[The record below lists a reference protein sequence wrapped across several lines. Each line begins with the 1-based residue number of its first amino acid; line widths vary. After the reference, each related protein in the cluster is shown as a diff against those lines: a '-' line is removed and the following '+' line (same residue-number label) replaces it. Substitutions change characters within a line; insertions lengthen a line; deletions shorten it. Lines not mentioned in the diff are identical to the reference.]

1 MDRKGEEKPT
11 QASWVKKE
19 VIIAGL
25 HLKNHDQIEIGLGR
39 QRILGTFRGFDK
51 ILYAFHIETEDANMV
66 IPYKQ
71 IKYIRKIKQKEAE
84 KDEGRGN

>member
-1 MDRKGEEKPT
+1 MDKKGKERIS

-25 HLKNHDQIEIGLGR
+25 ELKNHDQIEIGLGR

-51 ILYAFHIETEDANMV
+51 ILYAFHVETDDSNMV

-71 IKYIRKIKQKEAE
+71 IKYIRKIKETK
-84 KDEGRGN
+84 KDESRNT